1 MKRQT
6 AIIFYFLAAYVVLQF
21 AWWGFH
27 LIELTEEAGIE
38 KTAISKRI
46 IMIIGEGMVFFLI
59 LLFGLF
65 KIRASIRKDLELA
78 ERQKNFLLSVTHE
91 LKTPVAAN
99 KLFWQTI
106 MKRELNQ
113 DKKNEIA
120 TKALEENDRLEQMI
134 DNILNASR
142 IESKVLINSFE
153 QIDVN
158 LTLQKTVDRFKK
170 HSSKTI
176 ELQLPTESIV
186 LSGDLLLLESCLSNL
201 IGNAIKYGGEAPI
214 FIKLI
219 PNGKKFLIRIEDQG
233 IGISIE
239 HRTKIFSKFYRIED
253 EETRSQKGSGLGLY
267 ITAEFVRLL
276 KGEIVCLPNEP
287 KGTVFQL
294 TFTHE

>member
-106 MKRELNQ
+106 MKRELDQ

-120 TKALEENDRLEQMI
+120 AKALEENDRLEQMI

-158 LTLQKTVDRFKK
+158 QTLQKTVDRFKK

-176 ELQLPTESIV
+176 ELHLPVENIV
-186 LSGDLLLLESCLSNL
+186 LLGDLLLLESCLSNL
-201 IGNAIKYGGEAPI
+201 IENAIKYGGEAPI
-214 FIKLI
+214 IIKLI

-233 IGISIE
+233 VGITNE

-276 KGEIVCLPNEP
+276 KGEIVCLPNDP
-287 KGTVFQL
+287 KGTVFQM
-294 TFTHE
+294 TFTNE